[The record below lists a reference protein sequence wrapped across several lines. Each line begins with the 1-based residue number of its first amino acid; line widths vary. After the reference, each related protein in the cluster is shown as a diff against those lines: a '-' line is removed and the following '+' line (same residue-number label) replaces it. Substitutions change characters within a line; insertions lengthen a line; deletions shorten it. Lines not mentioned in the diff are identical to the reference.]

1 MRRVETSD
9 IVRLQRVT
17 ARIRNLCVLAHIDH
31 GKTTLTDSLISS
43 NGIISPR
50 LAGKL
55 RYLDSTEDEQQ
66 RGITMQSSAIS
77 LLFKIDDK
85 SSPTSEINSDNEFL
99 INLIDSPGHI
109 DFSSDVSTATRLC
122 DGALIVIDVLEGI
135 CTQTNAVIY
144 KALKEGLTPCL
155 ILNKIDRLCLELQLS
170 TTEAFHHLRRILE
183 QVNALAYTLVTS
195 ELQFNDQENGIDDS
209 HLSHEDKARIQDMW
223 SFAPSNGNVLFASAC
238 DIWGF
243 GVTKF
248 VNYYARKF
256 SLNRSVLQKYIFE
269 DYSFNVQTSKIIKL
283 DSQNRAA
290 KPMFAEMI
298 LDPIWKVYEL
308 CMLRHDVSEAARW
321 FAQEVRSLTN
331 CFRSSTS
338 I

>member
-1 MRRVETSD
+1 MRRVETAD
-9 IVRLQRVT
+9 LVRLQRDT

-50 LAGKL
+50 LAGNL

-85 SSPTSEINSDNEFL
+85 CSNADMISENEFL
-99 INLIDSPGHI
+99 INLVDSPGHI

-155 ILNKIDRLCLELQLS
+155 VLNKIDRLCLELQLS

-195 ELQFNDQENGIDDS
+195 ELQFNDQENALDDES
-209 HLSHEDKARIQDMW
+209 YSPDERAKIEEMW
-223 SFAPSNGNVLFASAC
+223 SFVPSKGNVLFASAF
-238 DIWGF
+238 DTWGF
-243 GVTKF
+243 GIIKF

-256 SLNRSVLQKYIFE
+256 NLNRNVLQKYIFE
-269 DYSFNVQTSKIIKL
+269 DYSFNAQTCKVVKL
-283 DSQNRAA
+283 DAQDRSTMR
-290 KPMFAEMI
+290 MFAEMI
-298 LDPIWKVYEL
+298 LNPIWKVYDL
-308 CMLRHDVSEAARW
+308 CMVKHDVNEAAQW
-321 FAQEVRSLTN
+321 FTQEVT
-331 CFRSSTS
+331 SSH
-338 I
+338 